1 MQAGGASERS
11 PAAQGRG
18 PPNYA
23 VVPSPFLPCATSGR
37 CSCQGCQTYPLPSN
51 NVHGCLTRAQTLQ
64 ADPELPNRPSA
75 LAAALRAASH
85 AHMPYNQVQG
95 CQTCP
100 SPQQQRSGLSHKRT
114 TLATRPRAAKHAHC
128 PCNNSQGCLTRA
140 QASQPGLGLPN
151 MPIAARQ
158 QRSGLS
164 HKRTTLATRTRP
176 AKHAHCPCNSSQGWL
191 TRAQPL
197 GVPNH
202 PRVRAGE
209 ESVG

>member
-1 MQAGGASERS
+1 MHPRSPQQRRDVAPLTMQWSLPLSFLALPAGGAVAR
-11 PAAQGRG
+11 AAKHTHCLATTFM
-18 PPNYA
+18 A
-23 VVPSPFLPCATSGR
+23 VSHEHKPCKQTQ
-37 CSCQGCQTYPLPSN
+37 SCQTGPLLLQRRSRPLH
-51 NVHGCLTRAQTLQ
+51 VRTCLT
-64 ADPELPNRPSA
+64 
-75 LAAALRAASH
+75 
-85 AHMPYNQVQG
+85 
-95 CQTCP
+95 
-100 SPQQQRSGLSHKRT
+100 
-114 TLATRPRAAKHAHC
+114 TRFRAAKHAHR
-128 PCNNSQGCLTRA
+128 PSNNVQGCLTSA
-140 QASQPGLGLPN
+140 QPCNQTQSCQTRPLPLQQLSGLSHTRTSPQPGSGLPN
-151 MPIAARQ
+151 MPIAARR